1 MAEYSRKAG
10 CEAVRLDD
18 EWMIVDTERATIT
31 KVNHTGGMCWTLL
44 SSPQTAASLAEEFR
58 LLYGT
63 GTEPETLEQEL
74 HCFLSDLHGCGLVE
88 RGY

>member
-31 KVNHTGGMCWTLL
+31 KVNHTGGLCWTLL
-44 SSPQTAASLAEEFR
+44 SGPQTAASLAEEFR

-63 GTEPETLEQEL
+63 DPEVLEQEL
-74 HCFLSDLHGCGLVE
+74 HSFLTDLHGCGLVE
-88 RGY
+88 RVY